1 MSNRIDRINS
11 EVQKTLTKILATE
24 LKDPRLSGM
33 ITITKTEVSADL
45 SHAKVFVSI
54 LAKNKKQEQQD
65 FQILCKSAGYI
76 RKSLSQKLNMRLTP
90 ELHFFVDTTWEEA
103 AKMDRLLDSL
113 NIKPEGN
120 WWLFCKIY

>member
-120 WWLFCKIY
+120 

>member
-1 MSNRIDRINS
+1 MSTRTDRLNS
-11 EVQKTLTKILATE
+11 EVQKTLTQIIANE
-24 LKDPRLSGM
+24 LKDPRINGM

-54 LAKNKKQEQQD
+54 LSPNKKAED
-65 FQILCKSAGYI
+65 LTFNILVNCSSFI

-90 ELHFFVDTTWEEA
+90 EIHFFKDTTWEEA

-113 NIKPEGN
+113 NVKPEEN
-120 WWLFCKIY
+120 

>member
-54 LAKNKKQEQQD
+54 LAKNKKDEQQD

-90 ELHFFVDTTWEEA
+90 ELHFFIDTTWEEA